1 MADCLLNNNMSI
13 KSNIRKIVFLSLTV
27 AVAGCL
33 LVLLVAAIK
42 RKNQQTCEGVTV
54 SITNKRDF
62 TFLNRQEVLK
72 ILVPGETPQFKGKA
86 LNVINLQE
94 LEARLE
100 RHVWVKDAEL
110 FFDNNALLRINIT
123 EREPQARVFSAGGNS
138 FYLDKEYRQ
147 LPLSD
152 RVSIKIPVFTGYPFE
167 KIRKADSSLLRQ
179 ILELSRFIA
188 ADSFWMA
195 QIAQVDITPQNSFEL
210 VPVIGKHIVQLGDGN
225 NCEAK
230 FHRLL
235 LFYQQVSATAGMDK
249 YSIINIQYD
258 QQVIGTRQGTVSK
271 IDSMQAVKNIRQMI
285 EAARQL
291 QIDSAVSTS
300 VDNNIIPVGPTDTSL
315 TVFMHQ
321 QQSKMKKDSLLKK
334 SRTQTIFHPPNTKPS
349 EIRPLNKP

>member
-1 MADCLLNNNMSI
+1 MSI

-42 RKNQQTCEGVTV
+42 RKNQQTCEGVLV
-54 SITNKRDF
+54 RITNKTEF
-62 TFLNRQEVLK
+62 TFLNRQDVLK
-72 ILVPGETPQFKGKA
+72 ILVPGETPQFKGKTLHA
-86 LNVINLQE
+86 INLLE

-110 FFDNNALLRINIT
+110 FFDNNAMLRINIA
-123 EREPQARVFSAGGNS
+123 EREPVARLFSMGGNS
-138 FYLDKEYRQ
+138 FYIDKDYRQ

-152 RVSIKIPVFTGYPFE
+152 RVSIKIPVFTGYPSE
-167 KIRKADSSLLRQ
+167 KIRKADSSLMRQ
-179 ILELSRFIA
+179 IIELSQFIT

-195 QIAQVDITPQNSFEL
+195 QIAQVAITPQQNFEL
-210 VPVIGKHIVQLGDGN
+210 VPVIGNHIVQLGDGN
-225 NCEAK
+225 NCAAK
-230 FHRLL
+230 FRRLL
-235 LFYQQVSATAGMDK
+235 LFYQQVAATAGMDK

-258 QQVIGTRQGTVSK
+258 HQVIGTRRGTVSK
-271 IDSMQAVKNIRQMI
+271 IDSIQAIKNIRQMI

-300 VDNNIIPVGPTDTSL
+300 VDNNIIPVAPTDTSL
-315 TVFMHQ
+315 TVFVHHQ
-321 QQSKMKKDSLLKK
+321 QQKVKKDSLLKNSK
-334 SRTQTIFHPPNTKPS
+334 ALSIFHPPNTKPS

>member
-1 MADCLLNNNMSI
+1 MSI

-42 RKNQQTCEGVTV
+42 RKNQQTCEGVLV
-54 SITNKRDF
+54 RITNKTEF
-62 TFLNRQEVLK
+62 TFLNRQDVLK
-72 ILVPGETPQFKGKA
+72 ILAPGETPQFKGKTLHA
-86 LNVINLQE
+86 INLQE

-110 FFDNNALLRINIT
+110 FFDNNAMLRINIA
-123 EREPQARVFSAGGNS
+123 EREPVARLFSKGGNS
-138 FYLDKEYRQ
+138 FYIDKDHRQ

-152 RVSIKIPVFTGYPFE
+152 RVSIKIPVFTGYPSE
-167 KIRKADSSLLRQ
+167 KMRKADSSLMRQ
-179 ILELSRFIA
+179 IIELSQFIT

-195 QIAQVDITPQNSFEL
+195 QIAQVDITPQQNFEL
-210 VPVIGKHIVQLGDGN
+210 VPVIGNHIVQLGDGN
-225 NCEAK
+225 HCAAK
-230 FHRLL
+230 FRRLL
-235 LFYQQVSATAGMDK
+235 LFYQQVAATAGMDK

-258 QQVIGTRQGTVSK
+258 QQVIGTRRGTVSK
-271 IDSMQAVKNIRQMI
+271 IDSIQAIKNIRQMI

-300 VDNNIIPVGPTDTSL
+300 VDNNIIPVAPTDTSL
-315 TVFMHQ
+315 TVFVHHQ
-321 QQSKMKKDSLLKK
+321 QQKVKKDSLLKNSK
-334 SRTQTIFHPPNTKPS
+334 ALSIFHPPNTKPS